1 MREEAAGR
9 TTRRK
14 MGFGIISVMKIIVPL
29 CVLAF
34 LPAMAVSVPMLPE
47 SGFLDAEISTNVAFN
62 ATRSDA
68 RSFGVS
74 MAFMGTESNCVQVAF
89 GHDADGDGNLEAVET
104 GFVLGW
110 RGGAYF
116 IEDAAGKN
124 RITELAASGV
134 HVDRRF
140 VLSAKLN
147 AHSVPVQVSVSNEC
161 GACFAVLSE
170 NVPSWIFNRNWN
182 LMKVTRRGVE
192 ATSESIEVECK
203 YKFFRILIR

>member
-1 MREEAAGR
+1 MD
-9 TTRRK
+9 
-14 MGFGIISVMKIIVPL
+14 FGIIYVMKIIVPL

-74 MAFMGTESNCVQVAF
+74 MTFSGTESNCVQVAF

-134 HVDRRF
+134 HADRRF

-192 ATSESIEVECK
+192 ATSESIEVECR
-203 YKFFRILIR
+203 YKFFRIVIR